1 MTEPTR
7 STLDTLDVPLPGGR
21 VLRLALHRVPDGDAE
36 LLIAA
41 GFPERTPWHRL
52 MAEGVNLPGEALPE
66 LMKALE
72 ALSGAGVDHGR

>member
-1 MTEPTR
+1 MTPTR

-21 VLRLALHRVPDGDAE
+21 VLRLALHREEDGTAE

-41 GFPERTPWHRL
+41 GFPDRTPWRRI

-66 LMKALE
+66 LVGALE
-72 ALSGAGVDHGR
+72 ALHNPNPRKEP